1 VESRQNWNTGLAA
14 SHRSGGLGRLSSR
27 PETWR
32 LDVQAAGEA
41 RGGNEAV
48 FAGLLDEFLQ
58 EGLRSRAYD
67 AEWIRYPQ
75 APSTSC
81 MVRPIL
87 GACLR
92 VRSGPGVNNCRTKS
106 RFLWSSVDAH
116 SLHDA
121 FASREVFLHRD
132 SKAVRESGVKDHDPH
147 ENRDAE
153 STAGR
158 R

>member
-1 VESRQNWNTGLAA
+1 
-14 SHRSGGLGRLSSR
+14 
-27 PETWR
+27 
-32 LDVQAAGEA
+32 VQAAGEA

-87 GACLR
+87 CTTPSRAG
-92 VRSGPGVNNCRTKS
+92 KS
-106 RFLWSSVDAH
+106 SFIAIQR
-116 SLHDA
+116 
-121 FASREVFLHRD
+121 RM
-132 SKAVRESGVKDHDPH
+132 RESGVKDHDPH